1 MSQDQKKKKS
11 PLHPRNVHRNG
22 YDFEFLV
29 SKYPDLEGHV
39 FENEYG
45 NLTIDFSVPSSV
57 RTLNAALLSAH
68 YGIHKWDIPKDYLC
82 PPVPGRADHL
92 HYIADLLGY
101 KEEPKTKDGDP
112 KVKKDKKDK
121 IRILDIGTGANCVY
135 PLLGNAIYGW
145 EFLAS
150 EVDSRAYKA
159 ASMIVEA
166 NKLKKH
172 IQISFQKEPNKI
184 FFGVV
189 RREETFD
196 ACICNPPFHSS
207 QEEATAATNRKW
219 SNLGK
224 QNKKGSLNFG
234 GQSTELSYPG
244 GEVEFIKHI
253 IHESRKLPHLCKWF
267 TTLVSKK
274 ASLAPLQRALKS
286 AKVKNVKIIEMGQG
300 QKVSRILAWRY

>member
-1 MSQDQKKKKS
+1 MTDRAPKSKS
-11 PLHPRNVHRNG
+11 PLHPRSLHRNG
-22 YDFEFLV
+22 YDFAFLV
-29 SKYPDLEGHV
+29 EKYPSLKGHV
-39 FENEYG
+39 FENEFG
-45 NLTIDFSVPSSV
+45 THTIDFSVQSSV

-68 YGIHKWDIPKDYLC
+68 YGIHKWDIPDGYLC

-101 KEEPKTKDGDP
+101 KEGESE
-112 KVKKDKKDK
+112 KK
-121 IRILDIGTGANCVY
+121 RILDIGTGSNCVY
-135 PLLGNAIYGW
+135 PLLGHAIYGW

-150 EVDSRAYKA
+150 EVDPKAYKA

-166 NKLKKH
+166 NKLQKR
-172 IQISFQKEPNKI
+172 IQISFQKEGSKI

-196 ACICNPPFHSS
+196 ACICNPPFHGSP
-207 QEEATAATNRKW
+207 EEAAAATNRKW
-219 SNLGK
+219 NNLGK
-224 QNKKGSLNFG
+224 RDKKGALNFG
-234 GQSTELSYPG
+234 GQERELSYPG

-274 ASLAPLQRALKS
+274 ANLPPLERALKS
-286 AKVKNVKIIEMGQG
+286 ARVKQVKIIEMGQG